1 MQQDKTNK
9 QTKKRGDIIYVH
21 KLLYGIKGPIIL
33 RMFSHVNKFMFS
45 VFPCI
50 QSSVC
55 STGPGGLLII
65 IITDHHWSPQIITPY
80 HYHHWSSAPKD
91 IWNLHPGYS
100 CRRPN
105 PSPSR
110 WWFFKRLRIWTWPSL
125 QHLWRIETI
134 KTIHPIL
141 KPVQKPWKRKQKPT
155 EALLWGAKTILWGSK
170 TLCRLWSS

>member
-1 MQQDKTNK
+1 MRREK
-9 QTKKRGDIIYVH
+9 QTLYLSTNNYMVKRPHLVNI
-21 KLLYGIKGPIIL
+21 
-33 RMFSHVNKFMFS
+33 FSHIKKLIFS

-65 IITDHHWSPQIITPY
+65 ITTDHHWS
-80 HYHHWSSAPKD
+80 SSPKD
-91 IWNLHPGYS
+91 IQNFHPGYS

-110 WWFFKRLRIWTWPSL
+110 WWFLKRLWIWTWPSL

-155 EALLWGAKTILWGSK
+155 EALLWGAKTI
-170 TLCRLWSS
+170 CRLWSS